1 MIFFI
6 YFYFYPY
13 QLRSF
18 HLIYLLL
25 DRKRFVKSKEI
36 WKPGT
41 NPLLSVVKVVPARSV
56 LGSGREGRW
65 NLSPS
70 SFFHLLVSL
79 PNRTVER
86 RGRQNAWVWQTWWG
100 YYLCVLSGIYLHV
113 TLLFLAL
120 LQKDL
125 FKGMWSL
132 AEGFFHEN
140 YCHACHTRFSAVFPL
155 PSGCVSSLIG
165 DFTNQNATQ
174 PETSPE
180 VICTQSASL
189 RMLGAKLQRVFFSL
203 LHVQNTRLALAAF
216 PENVSS
222 FYWIWPRIKFSF
234 ATL

>member
-1 MIFFI
+1 MVTLNICGWFKVSLNWKVHRQRQGSPLRSVPMYPCFSPFFHLPSWQIHHLSWNDIFRC
-6 YFYFYPY
+6 FYFYPY

-41 NPLLSVVKVVPARSV
+41 NPLLSVVKVAPARSV

-79 PNRTVER
+79 RNRTVER
-86 RGRQNAWVWQTWWG
+86 RGRQNAWVWQTWRG
-100 YYLCVLSGIYLHV
+100 YYLRVLSGIYL

-155 PSGCVSSLIG
+155 PSGCVSSLMS
-165 DFTNQNATQ
+165 N
-174 PETSPE
+174 
-180 VICTQSASL
+180 
-189 RMLGAKLQRVFFSL
+189 RMRRKR
-203 LHVQNTRLALAAF
+203 
-216 PENVSS
+216 
-222 FYWIWPRIKFSF
+222 
-234 ATL
+234 TLITVRKE